1 LAYGIGKEI
10 TRAKAQSTPRTKP
23 ETRNAKTN
31 PNDRKA
37 ENSKHAHFGFRF
49 LDFGFEVFRFVSDFE
64 LRISGFAWGLFGV
77 PSAFAQDGLGA
88 GKLC

>member
-1 LAYGIGKEI
+1 L
-10 TRAKAQSTPRTKP
+10 
-23 ETRNAKTN
+23 
-31 PNDRKA
+31 
-37 ENSKHAHFGFRF
+37 H
-49 LDFGFEVFRFVSDFE
+49 FGFEVFRFVSDFE